1 MTAATPQPS
10 GASYATAEGG
20 YAGSDYAEA
29 EAADGDYD
37 SSDEGGEGADDEV
50 SFVPLSMGCAEA
62 ALPEFLK
69 VRAAVY
75 RVAFCVLEKHKA
87 AIMQRLLTGTMT
99 AAMREGRV
107 LTMRSALCR

>member
-1 MTAATPQPS
+1 MSTMTAATPQPS

-20 YAGSDYAEA
+20 YAGSDA
-29 EAADGDYD
+29 EAAAGDYD

-69 VRAAVY
+69 VR
-75 RVAFCVLEKHKA
+75 CCS
-87 AIMQRLLTGTMT
+87 RLLTAMF
-99 AAMREGRV
+99 AACCC
-107 LTMRSALCR
+107 L

>member
-10 GASYATAEGG
+10 GNSYATAEGR
-20 YAGSDYAEA
+20 YAGSDAED
-29 EAADGDYD
+29 AAGDYD

-69 VRAAVY
+69 VRFAAG
-75 RVAFCVLEKHKA
+75 CCE
-87 AIMQRLLTGTMT
+87 
-99 AAMREGRV
+99 
-107 LTMRSALCR
+107 LCYLPWLQCWPNCC

>member
-20 YAGSDYAEA
+20 YAGSEN
-29 EAADGDYD
+29 ADGAGDYD
-37 SSDEGGEGADDEV
+37 SSDEGAEGADDEV

-69 VRAAVY
+69 VRVEAISISSSLFAVLI
-75 RVAFCVLEKHKA
+75 RAGASVSCV
-87 AIMQRLLTGTMT
+87 
-99 AAMREGRV
+99 
-107 LTMRSALCR
+107 MRSVVLH